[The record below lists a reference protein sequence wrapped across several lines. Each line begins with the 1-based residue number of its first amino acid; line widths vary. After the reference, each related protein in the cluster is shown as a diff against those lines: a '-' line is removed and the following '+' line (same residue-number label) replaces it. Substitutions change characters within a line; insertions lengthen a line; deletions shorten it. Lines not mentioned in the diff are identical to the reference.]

1 MSERNSR
8 HPATHRELIQEF
20 AAADRDN
27 DGRID
32 FGEFRSLLEGLD
44 AAMSIEE
51 MRIGFHEVDAD
62 RDGLIDCREFVDWW
76 SSD

>member
-1 MSERNSR
+1 MPDRNTR
-8 HPATHRELIQEF
+8 HPAERRELIQEF

-32 FGEFRSLLEGLD
+32 FREFRLLLEGLD
-44 AAMSIEE
+44 AAMSTEE
-51 MRIGFHEVDAD
+51 MQIGFGEVDTD
-62 RDGLIDCREFVDWW
+62 RDGLIDCREFVEWW

>member
-1 MSERNSR
+1 MPDPNSR
-8 HPATHRELIQEF
+8 HLAGQRELLQQF
-20 AAADRDN
+20 AVADRDD

-32 FGEFRSLLEGLD
+32 FAEFKLLLDGLD

-51 MRIGFHEVDAD
+51 MQIGFSEVDAN

-76 SSD
+76 TSD

>member
-1 MSERNSR
+1 MPESNTR
-8 HPATHRELIQEF
+8 HPAAHRELIQEF

-32 FGEFRSLLEGLD
+32 FGEFRLLLEELD

-51 MRIGFHEVDAD
+51 MQIGFGEVDAD
-62 RDGLIDCREFVDWW
+62 HDGLIDCDEFADWW

>member
-1 MSERNSR
+1 MTEPNTR
-8 HPATHRELIQEF
+8 HPAAHRELIQEF
-20 AAADRDN
+20 AVADRDH

-32 FGEFRSLLEGLD
+32 FEEFKLLLDGLD

-51 MRIGFHEVDAD
+51 MQIGFREVDVD
-62 RDGLIDCREFVDWW
+62 HDGWIDCREFVDWW

>member
-1 MSERNSR
+1 MPDRTTR
-8 HPATHRELIQEF
+8 HPAAHRELIQEF
-20 AAADRDN
+20 AAADRNN

-32 FGEFRSLLEGLD
+32 FSEFRLLLEGLD

-51 MRIGFHEVDAD
+51 MQIGFSEVDTD
-62 RDGLIDCREFVDWW
+62 GDGLIDCREFVDWW

>member
-1 MSERNSR
+1 MPDRNTR
-8 HPATHRELIQEF
+8 HPAAHRELIEEF

-32 FGEFRSLLEGLD
+32 FEEFKLLLEGLD
-44 AAMSIEE
+44 AAMSIDE
-51 MRIGFHEVDAD
+51 MKIGFREVDTD
-62 RDGLIDCREFVDWW
+62 RDGRIDCREFVDWW

>member
-1 MSERNSR
+1 MAGRNTR
-8 HPATHRELIQEF
+8 RPAAQRELIQEF

-32 FGEFRSLLEGLD
+32 FGEFRLLLEGLD

-51 MRIGFHEVDAD
+51 MQIGFREVDAD
-62 RDGLIDCREFVDWW
+62 HDGLIDCREFVDWW

>member
-1 MSERNSR
+1 MADRTTR
-8 HPATHRELIQEF
+8 HPAKRRELIQEF

-32 FGEFRSLLEGLD
+32 FEEFKLLLEGLD
-44 AAMSIEE
+44 AAMSIDE
-51 MRIGFHEVDAD
+51 MQIGFREVDT
-62 RDGLIDCREFVDWW
+62 DGDGWIDCREFVDWW

>member
-1 MSERNSR
+1 MPERTTR
-8 HPATHRELIQEF
+8 HPAAHRELIQEF

-32 FGEFRSLLEGLD
+32 FEEFRLLLEGLE
-44 AAMSIEE
+44 AGMSIDE
-51 MRIGFHEVDAD
+51 MKIGFREVDAD
-62 RDGLIDCREFVDWW
+62 RDGRIDCREFVDWW

>member
-1 MSERNSR
+1 MPDPNSR
-8 HPATHRELIQEF
+8 HLAGHRELLQQF
-20 AAADRDN
+20 AVADRDN

-32 FGEFRSLLEGLD
+32 FGEFKLLLDGLE

-51 MRIGFHEVDAD
+51 MQIGFREVDAN
-62 RDGLIDCREFVDWW
+62 RDGLIDCREFVAWW

>member
-1 MSERNSR
+1 MPDPNSR
-8 HPATHRELIQEF
+8 HPAGHRELLQQF
-20 AAADRDN
+20 AMADRDN

-32 FGEFRSLLEGLD
+32 FAEFELLLDGLE

-51 MRIGFHEVDAD
+51 MQIGFREVDAN
-62 RDGLIDCREFVDWW
+62 RDGLIDCREFIDWW

>member
-1 MSERNSR
+1 MPDRNTR
-8 HPATHRELIQEF
+8 HPAAHRELVEEF
-20 AAADRDN
+20 AVADRDH

-32 FGEFRSLLEGLD
+32 FEEFRLLLEGLD

-51 MRIGFHEVDAD
+51 MQIGFREVDAD
-62 RDGLIDCREFVDWW
+62 RDGSIDCREFVAWW

>member
-1 MSERNSR
+1 MSERNMR
-8 HPATHRELIQEF
+8 HPSAQRELIQEF

-32 FGEFRSLLEGLD
+32 FGEFRLLLEGLE
-44 AAMSIEE
+44 AAMTIEE
-51 MRIGFHEVDAD
+51 MQIGFSEIDAD
-62 RDGLIDCREFVDWW
+62 RDGSIDCREFVDWW